1 MVHSGFR
8 FSALVVVLHRVA
20 HHCTAAWRTPLQVP
34 AVADLDNRRF
44 DADAT
49 IRRSLRM
56 FHSAA
61 ATKAEATLPTSAKS
75 AAVTDVTEL
84 KLLRSSAS
92 ASQSHEGEQLEPAEE
107 TASVSAYVNSLN
119 IAAIGSAAFGM
130 IESLAQLTDSDSDGG
145 LRLGRERDVFSPS
158 SIAKT
163 RQANP
168 NPAGLAD
175 VPHRYPTGV
184 WAKASHS
191 PVAAPVGSRTAA
203 DFAAETEHRV
213 PLLSAM
219 QQLVLSVS
227 RSASASATQS
237 AEHSEVSTPSSA
249 EITPRGTATNPMPK
263 PPDLRA
269 HNASIRCQWVAETQS
284 LTELRLA
291 LQAHNPALHEDVA
304 SPAELSQKVL

>member
-1 MVHSGFR
+1 
-8 FSALVVVLHRVA
+8 
-20 HHCTAAWRTPLQVP
+20 
-34 AVADLDNRRF
+34 VADLDNRRF

-56 FHSAA
+56 FHSAT
-61 ATKAEATLPTSAKS
+61 ATTAEAALPTSAKS
-75 AAVTDVTEL
+75 AAVTGVTEP
-84 KLLRSSAS
+84 KLSMRSSAS
-92 ASQSHEGEQLEPAEE
+92 ASQSHESEQRE
-107 TASVSAYVNSLN
+107 TAEDTVSSYLVNSLN
-119 IAAIGSAAFGM
+119 MAAIGSAAFGM

-269 HNASIRCQWVAETQS
+269 HDASRCQWVAETQS

-304 SPAELSQKVL
+304 STAELSQKVRR

>member
-1 MVHSGFR
+1 M
-8 FSALVVVLHRVA
+8 
-20 HHCTAAWRTPLQVP
+20 
-34 AVADLDNRRF
+34 ADLDNRRF

-56 FHSAA
+56 FHSAT
-61 ATKAEATLPTSAKS
+61 ATTAEAALPTSAKI
-75 AAVTDVTEL
+75 AAVTGVTEP
-84 KLLRSSAS
+84 KLSMRSSAS
-92 ASQSHEGEQLEPAEE
+92 ASQSHESEQRE
-107 TASVSAYVNSLN
+107 TAEDMVSSYVNSLN
-119 IAAIGSAAFGM
+119 MAAIGSAAFGM
-130 IESLAQLTDSDSDGG
+130 IESLAQLTDSADSDGG
-145 LRLGRERDVFSPS
+145 LRLGRQRDVFSPS

-168 NPAGLAD
+168 DPAGLAD

-184 WAKASHS
+184 WTASHS
-191 PVAAPVGSRTAA
+191 PVAAPVGSRTVA
-203 DFAAETEHRV
+203 DFAAETEERV

-227 RSASASATQS
+227 RSTSASAAQS

-249 EITPRGTATNPMPK
+249 EITPSSAETTPRGTATKPMPK

-269 HNASIRCQWVAETQS
+269 HDASRCQWVAETQS

-304 SPAELSQKVL
+304 STAELSQKVRR